1 MAPVREST
9 GGRTR
14 RPDPGPDPDSP
25 ARRSGPAPLPAER
38 SRVSAIVPRPYRPI
52 RPLPRAHL
60 AAALVAAALSIVAP
74 PAASARVAAAADLV
88 FALDEIAAGYRTA
101 TGRDVAIAYGS
112 SGQFAQQIENGAP
125 FELFLSADESYGERL
140 AARGLTR
147 DRGEIYAVGRLALF
161 VPHGSPLSLDP
172 SLADLRSAAAG
183 GRLVRFAI
191 ANPEHAPYGRAARQA
206 LVSAGARAAVEPRLV
221 LGESAAQAMRF
232 ATAGAQGGLVPWPL
246 AQAPEAARRGR
257 AVLVPAA
264 LHAPLRQRMVL
275 TRRAGPDAERFR
287 DWIRT
292 PVARAILVKH
302 GFEAPDGR

>member
-1 MAPVREST
+1 MR
-9 GGRTR
+9 
-14 RPDPGPDPDSP
+14 
-25 ARRSGPAPLPAER
+25 L
-38 SRVSAIVPRPYRPI
+38 
-52 RPLPRAHL
+52 L
-60 AAALVAAALSIVAP
+60 AALCLALAAHAASAQAPLVAAAASVK
-74 PAASARVAAAADLV
+74 PA
-88 FALDEIAAGYRTA
+88 FDEIVDAYRRE
-101 TGRDVAIAYGS
+101 TGQGVRVSYGS
-112 SGQFAQQIENGAP
+112 TGNFAQQIRNGAP
-125 FELFLSADESYGERL
+125 FELFLSADESYVERL

-172 SLADLRSAAAG
+172 SLADLRSAAAD

-206 LVSAGARAAVEPRLV
+206 LVSAGALDAVEPRLV

-292 PVARAILVKH
+292 PVARAILVRH